1 MSTEGPDGRKSEDGP
16 GVVSISTAPDWWV
29 VRRVPDKPPKM
40 FAVAA
45 WGALRSGKV
54 APLEVVPGG
63 TLEPIEL
70 REDEKLVYLPSE
82 DPLRRLLREGAW

>member
-1 MSTEGPDGRKSEDGP
+1 MDTEGPDGWTSEDGP
-16 GVVSISTAPDWWV
+16 GVVSISAAPDWWV
-29 VRRVPDKPPKM
+29 LRSVPNKSPKL

-45 WGALRSGKV
+45 WGALHSGKV
-54 APLEVVPGG
+54 EPLEAVPDG

-82 DPLRRLLREGAW
+82 DPVRRLLREGGW

>member
-1 MSTEGPDGRKSEDGP
+1 MNTEGPDGWKSGDGP
-16 GVVSISTAPDWWV
+16 GVVSISAAPDWWV
-29 VRRVPDKPPKM
+29 IRRVPNKPPKL

-45 WGALRSGKV
+45 WGALHSGKV
-54 APLEVVPGG
+54 VPLEVVPGG

-82 DPLRRLLREGAW
+82 DPLTRLFREGAW